1 MDLAP
6 AVQEA
11 ARLWE
16 PNSVPRETAPETV
29 RCLSSR
35 KPMRSKHEEVVHM
48 QHSPRVLSSGA
59 LPDAMS
65 GGIRDAATIQPADE
79 EGQELVDG

>member
-1 MDLAP
+1 M
-6 AVQEA
+6 QEV
-11 ARLWE
+11 ARPWE
-16 PNSVPRETAPETV
+16 PRFVPWATVPETV

-35 KPMRSKHEEVVHM
+35 KPMRSKHEEAVHM

-59 LPDAMS
+59 QPDATS

>member
-1 MDLAP
+1 M
-6 AVQEA
+6 QEVA
-11 ARLWE
+11 QPWE
-16 PNSVPRETAPETV
+16 PRFVPRETAPETV

-59 LPDAMS
+59 LHDAMS
-65 GGIRDAATIQPADE
+65 GGTRDAATIQSAVE

>member
-1 MDLAP
+1 M
-6 AVQEA
+6 QEVA
-11 ARLWE
+11 QPWE
-16 PNSVPRETAPETV
+16 PHFVPRETAPETV

-35 KPMRSKHEEVVHM
+35 KPIRLKHEEVGRM

-59 LPDAMS
+59 QPDATS
-65 GGIRDAATIQPADE
+65 GGTRAAATIQSAVE